1 MAWTKTVVT
10 TGLVVL
16 LLVAVVVVKLAFF
29 PSIKDAN
36 FTLNI
41 RSLQQAPANVV
52 IIRLTHF
59 PKSTRNGVISASSN
73 RNGKSTRWM
82 MGRNVPLSDVMAAAY
97 GQNPSRVALPP
108 GAPKGNYDFLVT
120 VADNP
125 EEQLQ
130 SAIRRK
136 LGYTAQM
143 EKHDADVLALKI
155 ENATLPGLTVS
166 DASEK
171 ENVNFTGGKLY
182 FTHMRLTILT
192 DGLQQMLKTPVV
204 DKTGLT
210 NFYDF
215 YTVWNQQMQNGH
227 WDQAAAE
234 KLLNGWGLGLE
245 PDTVPIHMLVVKK
258 EIIAMSAMAKGI
270 MLGPPDPG
278 AERGFDYW
286 YHGTGGGGYL
296 SVDDTD
302 PATGINDFTLG
313 NTTAGRENHADWRS
327 LIFGLGP
334 AAAGAEPIT
343 FSFSYKLPDKVSD
356 GDNLR
361 VQLRFYDKA
370 TNFLGQKEFWLGSN
384 SHDSEMAGYKK
395 MAASGIHAPSKAQV
409 ADVTFSANF
418 YDDDHW
424 TSGTGRFDDLS
435 VMTVPRF
442 PFFKVVVG
450 SAALLIIGSLT
461 ALFMRYWSHGK
472 AAA

>member
-1 MAWTKTVVT
+1 MAWTKTTVT
-10 TGLVVL
+10 ASIVVL
-16 LLVAVVVVKLAFF
+16 LLVAAVVVKLAFF
-29 PSIKDAN
+29 PSVKDAI
-36 FTLNI
+36 FTMNI

-52 IIRLTHF
+52 IVRLTHF
-59 PKSTRNGVISASSN
+59 PKSTRNGVMSAPSN
-73 RNGKSTRWM
+73 RNGKSVRCM
-82 MGRNVPLSDVMAAAY
+82 MGRNVPLSDLIAMAY
-97 GQNPSRVALPP
+97 GQNPSRVVLPP
-108 GAPKGNYDFLVT
+108 DAPKGNYDFLVT

-143 EKHDADVLALKI
+143 ETRDADVLALKV
-155 ENATLPGLTVS
+155 ENPNSPGLTIS
-166 DASEK
+166 AAGEK
-171 ENVNFTGGKLY
+171 QGEAMKGGKLY
-182 FTHMRLTILT
+182 LTHMPLSILPG
-192 DGLQQMLKTPVV
+192 GLERRLKTPVV

-215 YTVWNQQMQNGH
+215 SIVWNQQMQSGQ
-227 WDQAAAE
+227 WDQATAKKMLDA
-234 KLLNGWGLGLE
+234 WGLGLE
-245 PDTVPIHMLVVKK
+245 PDTAPLHMLVVKK
-258 EIIAMSAMAKGI
+258 GIVAISATAKGI

-278 AERGFDYW
+278 AEHGFNFW

-334 AAAGAEPIT
+334 AAAGAEPVT
-343 FSFSYKLPDKVSD
+343 FSFSYKLPDKVID

-370 TNFLGQKEFWLGSN
+370 TNFLDQKEFWLGSN
-384 SHDSEMAGYKK
+384 SHDSEMTGYKK
-395 MAASGIHAPSKAQV
+395 MAASGIRAPSKAQL

-418 YDDDHW
+418 YDGDHW

-435 VMTVPRF
+435 VTTVPRF

-450 SAALLIIGSLT
+450 SAVLLIIAGLT
-461 ALFMRYWSHGK
+461 ALLMRFWRHGK
-472 AAA
+472 VAG

>member
-1 MAWTKTVVT
+1 MVT
-10 TGLVVL
+10 TGIVVL
-16 LLVAVVVVKLAFF
+16 LLAAVVVVKLAFF

-36 FTLNI
+36 FTMNI
-41 RSLQQAPANVV
+41 RSLQQATANVV

-59 PKSTRNGVISASSN
+59 PKSTRNGVINTSSN
-73 RNGKSTRWM
+73 RNGKSARWM
-82 MGRNVPLSDVMAAAY
+82 MGRNVPLSDVIATAY
-97 GQNPSRVALPP
+97 GQNPSRVVLPP
-108 GAPKGNYDFLVT
+108 DAPKGNYDFLVT

-125 EEQLQ
+125 EQQLQ

-143 EKHDADVLALKI
+143 ETRDSPVLALKV
-155 ENATLPGLTVS
+155 EDPNSQGLTIS
-166 DASEK
+166 AAGEK
-171 ENVNFTGGKLY
+171 QGEDMKGGKLY
-182 FTHMRLTILT
+182 LTHMPLSILPG
-192 DGLQQMLKTPVV
+192 GLERRLKTPVV

-215 YTVWNQQMQNGH
+215 SIVWNQQMQSGQ
-227 WDQAAAE
+227 WDQATA
-234 KLLNGWGLGLE
+234 KKMLDGWGLGLE
-245 PDTVPIHMLVVKK
+245 PDTAPIHMLVVKK
-258 EIIAMSAMAKGI
+258 GIVAMSAMAKGI

-278 AERGFDYW
+278 AEHGFDYW
-286 YHGTGGGGYL
+286 YHGTSGGGYL

-302 PATGINDFTLG
+302 PATGVNDFTVG

-334 AAAGAEPIT
+334 AAAGVEPVT
-343 FSFSYKLPDKVSD
+343 FSFSYKLPDKVND

-384 SHDSEMAGYKK
+384 SHDSEMASYKK
-395 MAASGIHAPSKAQV
+395 MAAGGIRAPSKAQV
-409 ADVTFSANF
+409 ADVTFSANL

-424 TSGTGRFDDLS
+424 TSGTGQFDDFS
-435 VMTVPRF
+435 VTTVPRF

-450 SAALLIIGSLT
+450 SAALLIIGGLT

-472 AAA
+472 AAS